1 MYNCLDSDRTVCRG
15 LFIQHTES
23 GMLMNNREK
32 IVMKAFDLF
41 MTNNGIGLSLNDIL
55 KELNMTKGG
64 FYYYFKSRAYRRSD
78 SKVHAGHTLETA
90 ELY

>member
-1 MYNCLDSDRTVCRG
+1 
-15 LFIQHTES
+15 
-23 GMLMNNREK
+23 
-32 IVMKAFDLF
+32 MKAFDLF

-64 FYYYFKSRAYRRSD
+64 FYYYFKSRD
-78 SKVHAGHTLETA
+78 ELIEEVVPKVHAGHTLETA

>member
-55 KELNMTKGG
+55 KRTEYDKGR
-64 FYYYFKSRAYRRSD
+64 FLLLF
-78 SKVHAGHTLETA
+78 
-90 ELY
+90 